1 MNWNSSIRQVHRW
14 LSILFT
20 AIVAVIFITLGAGKE
35 PAEWVYFLP
44 LFPLVLLMLSGLYLF
59 ALPYSARAR
68 AGQRTLGHE

>member
-59 ALPYSARAR
+59 ALPYATRAR